1 MIRALR
7 LHWAI
12 RCARADIRMG
22 QAALRHAQDDCERL
36 PAQIRAWEHDEA
48 ALVCELALL
57 PRWHWP
63 SIAFASGIGAALAFL
78 LAYGPSLMTRA

>member
-1 MIRALR
+1 MIRALLLHMR
-7 LHWAI
+7 L
-12 RCARADIRMG
+12 RAVRGDIAYAQSLIAHAEQQQRQIAAWRM
-22 QAALRHAQDDCERL
+22 
-36 PAQIRAWEHDEA
+36 DEA
-48 ALVCELALL
+48 ALQVELALL